1 MAPPNRRGPQSR
13 GPKQQKF
20 SFKLLEKYF
29 SKQYLLSLVFD
40 PRQLYVTAPLFVL
53 LEIFINYL
61 IIQRVPY
68 TEIDWKAYMQEVEGV
83 VNGTFDYTQ
92 LKGDTGPLVYPA
104 GFVYIF
110 MGLYYITDFGT
121 NIRLAQ
127 YIFAGLYIINLL
139 LVFRIYGRSRKVP
152 PFIMVFVCLTSY
164 RVHSIFSL
172 RLFNDPVAM
181 LLLYAS
187 LNLFLDD
194 MWTFGSI
201 FFSLAVSVKM
211 NILLFAPALLLA
223 YIAILGFKKTVL
235 QLFICGL
242 IQALL
247 AAPFLLTNPTGYIL
261 GAFNLGRIFLYKW
274 TVNWRFIT
282 EELFVSRS
290 FHLALLA
297 CHIVLLLY
305 FAPTW
310 HTYFKSYSRLSS
322 LETQVKAQLKKKE
335 KAMLNTSSS
344 SQLFLAPL
352 FAANFIGMVCARSLH
367 YQFYIW
373 YYHTLPYLLWCT
385 PYSMWTRLAIM
396 GIIEMCWNVYPSTD
410 WSSGA
415 LHISHL
421 ILLLGLVQT
430 QSVVCKTIHDAEPS
444 SAANPTAAF
453 AEPSVAAPDK
463 KKKKQKNY

>member
-1 MAPPNRRGPQSR
+1 MAPPNRRGPPNR
-13 GPKQQKF
+13 GPKPQKF
-20 SFKLLEKYF
+20 SLKLLEKYF
-29 SKQYLLSLVFD
+29 SKQYILSLVFD
-40 PRQLYVTAPLFVL
+40 PRQFYVTAPIFLL
-53 LEIFINYL
+53 LELVINYL
-61 IIQRVPY
+61 IINRVPY

-127 YIFAGLYIINLL
+127 YIFAGLYMVNLL
-139 LVFRIYGRSRKVP
+139 LVFRLYGKSRKIP

-181 LLLYAS
+181 VLLYAS

-194 MWTFGSI
+194 MWTFGSV

-211 NILLFAPALLLA
+211 NILMFAPALLIA
-223 YIAILGFKKTVL
+223 YIAILGFKKTIL
-235 QLFICGL
+235 QLFVCGL
-242 IQALL
+242 IQVLL
-247 AAPFLLTNPTGYIL
+247 AAPFLLTNPVGYIM

-282 EELFVSRS
+282 EELFVSRN
-290 FHLALLA
+290 FHLSLLA
-297 CHIVLLLY
+297 CHIALLLY

-310 HTYFKSYSRLSS
+310 LTYLKSYCRLSV
-322 LETQVKAQLKKKE
+322 LESQVKVQLKKKE

-344 SQLFLAPL
+344 SQLFLAPF

-385 PYSMWTRLAIM
+385 PYSMWTRLAVM
-396 GIIEMCWNVYPSTD
+396 GVIEMCWNVYPSTD

-415 LHISHL
+415 LHICHL

-430 QSVVCKTIHDAEPS
+430 QSNVCKSILDAEPVVS
-444 SAANPTAAF
+444 STAAT
-453 AEPSVAAPDK
+453 AAASEPSVEK
-463 KKKKQKNY
+463 KKKKHKNY